1 MLYRVLR
8 SGPAISIWA
17 ILLQDGSCPAEDFLG
32 SLQER
37 DYKRLLSLLERTAQ
51 SGLPRNSQKFKKLE
65 GAIFE
70 FKSYQ
75 DRLLCFFL
83 PGQVIVATH
92 GVKKKR
98 SGRVAPRSI
107 VRSDCVAISWLGGGN
122 IKVTDRGSLAR
133 DISRYAE
140 DPEFVAEGV
149 ALEIL
154 ECVLDIMERRGMKKV
169 ELAKRMGVS
178 RSAVSQLFGRGAHN
192 LTLLT
197 IAKLASALGAEFTC
211 EITDAVL
218 RERRPRPA
226 TPSFDLDL
234 EQFAELTLEAV
245 TYGEIEEAS
254 ELPAAA

>member
-83 PGQVIVATH
+83 PGQVVVATH

-98 SGRVAPRSI
+98 ERASRTEIDRAKRLRGDFLAR
-107 VRSDCVAISWLGGGN
+107 WGGD

-154 ECVLDIMERRGMKKV
+154 ECV
-169 ELAKRMGVS
+169 S
-178 RSAVSQLFGRGAHN
+178 RHHGA
-192 LTLLT
+192 
-197 IAKLASALGAEFTC
+197 
-211 EITDAVL
+211 
-218 RERRPRPA
+218 PRH
-226 TPSFDLDL
+226 
-234 EQFAELTLEAV
+234 
-245 TYGEIEEAS
+245 EEG
-254 ELPAAA
+254 